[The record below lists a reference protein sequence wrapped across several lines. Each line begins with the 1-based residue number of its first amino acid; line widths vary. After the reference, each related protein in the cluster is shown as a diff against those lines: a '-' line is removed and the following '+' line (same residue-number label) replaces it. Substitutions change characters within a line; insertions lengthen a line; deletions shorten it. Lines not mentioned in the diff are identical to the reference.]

1 MDIGEAQF
9 VLPSSDAT
17 AGGAQT
23 EKNNK
28 WTCPSKY
35 TNDFDGTNKKM
46 SDNVLAM
53 ESSRSWWCSDGTFL
67 MKADTTNHGS
77 GSTDQSFIGAIADFA
92 AGQAA
97 KLNVKAANDRRLE
110 LYY

>member
-1 MDIGEAQF
+1 
-9 VLPSSDAT
+9 
-17 AGGAQT
+17 
-23 EKNNK
+23 
-28 WTCPSKY
+28 
-35 TNDFDGTNKKM
+35 
-46 SDNVLAM
+46 
-53 ESSRSWWCSDGTFL
+53 